1 MEQKTMKALVYHGPN
16 EISLDE
22 VPVPTI
28 QKPTDVIAKVTIS
41 AICTSDVHIMHGHL
55 PMVKPPRI
63 LGHEFVVE
71 AVEVGEE
78 VTGIE
83 IGKHYCVLPASVC
96 GTCEMC
102 AAGRI
107 AACQNGGT
115 FGVWQD
121 GCQAEYIRI
130 PDPHSC
136 MIPVPDG
143 VTDEQIIL
151 LGDMLATAWFGI
163 VQAGV
168 KEGQTV
174 AVVGLGPVGMCA
186 CELLT
191 KYFGCKVVGFT
202 RSTEKIN
209 LAIEHG
215 VAIAGVSP
223 ASDDIDAK
231 LAELTGGKG
240 FPAVIETPGNQAS
253 FDLACKIVGFKG
265 TISTIAIFGGSIVV
279 PMHEIVYRNVSI
291 KMGVQGLEGIDEM
304 LEGIVSGKIDTRW
317 MLTHRG
323 SLSDVLKGYEVF
335 GGHTETCI
343 KWVLEADS

>member
-1 MEQKTMKALVYHGPN
+1 MKALVYHGPN
-16 EISLDE
+16 EISFDE
-22 VPVPTI
+22 VAVPTI

-41 AICTSDVHIMHGHL
+41 AICTSDVHIRHGHL

-71 AVEVGEE
+71 AVEVGEA

-96 GTCEMC
+96 GECSMC
-102 AAGRI
+102 RMGRI
-107 AACQNGGT
+107 AACENGGT
-115 FGVWQD
+115 FGVRQD

-130 PDPHSC
+130 PDPQSC

-143 VTDEQIIL
+143 VSDEQIIL

-163 VQAGV
+163 IQADV

-191 KYFGCKVVGFT
+191 KYFGCKVVGLT
-202 RSTEKIN
+202 RSTEK
-209 LAIEHG
+209 LDMALEHG
-215 VAIAGVSP
+215 VIIAGISP
-223 ASDDIDAK
+223 ARDDVEARV
-231 LAELTGGKG
+231 AELTDGKG

-253 FDLACKIVGFKG
+253 FELACKIIGFKG
-265 TISTIAIFGGSIVV
+265 VVSTIAIFGGSIVV
-279 PMHEIVYRNVSI
+279 PMNEIVYRNATI
-291 KMGVQGLEGIDEM
+291 RMGVQCLEGIDEM
-304 LEGIVSGKIDTRW
+304 LEAIISGKIDTTW
-317 MLTHRG
+317 MLTHR
-323 SLSDVLKGYEVF
+323 SPLSDVLKGYEVF

-343 KWVLEADS
+343 KWVLEADA